1 MSGYLKKIGLGILA
15 VVILGLAFFF
25 FYVVKTP
32 QYSLYLIHKAVQSH
46 DTVSF
51 EQHVDLDAIYSKG
64 IDDLIA
70 SGLKGKKSIGA
81 DPFSASIIKLVK
93 PTVVK
98 ALKDATLESVMRE
111 RPKDKVP
118 AVSKENGQTAQ
129 NDNALKKKNKKNKK
143 NKKEDAIPLVKKL
156 KERVDVSNLKIKDAS
171 ITQKD
176 SNTADISALLH
187 NNKLNKDFNINF
199 RMDKLAN
206 GEWQIKEITN
216 FVELLTKVEEATKQA
231 AREAVNETVQEKK
244 KQ

>member
-1 MSGYLKKIGLGILA
+1 MSGFLKKIGLGILA

-51 EQHVDLDAIYSKG
+51 EQHVDLDTIYSKG

-70 SGLKGKKSIGA
+70 SGLKGKKTIGA

-111 RPKDKVP
+111 RPKEKVTT
-118 AVSKENGQTAQ
+118 ASKETGQTAQ
-129 NDNALKKKNKKNKK
+129 NDNALKKKNKK